1 MTLDDAQ
8 DKFVHTW
15 GTLGSNWGISR
26 TKAMIH
32 ALLLIAE
39 EPLSTEDVMERL
51 QISRGNANQNLRA
64 LVDWGLAYK
73 EIIPGERKEF
83 FVAEKEIWT
92 MARQIIRE
100 RRKRELE
107 PVRDILQDVSKVDD
121 NSAQARKFRRYMHEL
136 QDFIE
141 LMSAVSSLALQM
153 EKSSFMKSILKSFP
167 VKED

>member
-1 MTLDDAQ
+1 MTLDEAQ
-8 DKFVHTW
+8 EKFINTW

-39 EPLSTEDVMERL
+39 EPLSTEEVMERL

-64 LVDWGLAYK
+64 LVDWNLVYK
-73 EIIPGERKEF
+73 EIKPGERKEF

-107 PVRDILQDVSKVDD
+107 PVRDILQEVSDVDEKT
-121 NSAQARKFRRYMHEL
+121 AEARQFRVYMNDL

-141 LMSAVSSLALQM
+141 LMSAVSSIALQM
-153 EKSSFMKSILKSFP
+153 EKSNFLKSILKSFP
-167 VKED
+167 VKGE